1 MNDIAR
7 IRQAVRSTA
16 YDEALAEYLGL
27 NASDLRCLE
36 HAIAEP
42 GLTPGR
48 LAELSGLT
56 TGAVTGVLDR
66 LERAG
71 FVERR
76 PDPADRRSV
85 TVQPSAARA
94 RDVHEA
100 GDALDRAIQ
109 QLLDRYSPTERSA
122 IGVFLEAAGGVV
134 AEETDRFRTSS
145 RGGFLGNVYTA
156 PLGEAARGRLVF
168 VSGAPR
174 LALNVA
180 PLGPRAAARVIA
192 ETSASRL
199 AFGGA
204 SAAGDLVKATFSGP
218 LPDVRAAS
226 GVVTIRYRRSAL
238 AAFASRGATIAL
250 SGGIPWTIELQG
262 GLTDLGGSRA
272 AIPLS
277 RLDVED
283 GVNHVNLDL
292 PAPTG
297 TVAVRIGGA
306 ASSVRLRRPAG
317 AAVGLRVAGGVS
329 HLRLDG
335 TKHEQIGGDR
345 RFTSPGY
352 AGATDRYEIE
362 ILGGASDVRIA
373 GV

>member
-16 YDEALAEYLGL
+16 YDEALAEHLGL
-27 NASDLRCLE
+27 NATDFRCLE

-76 PDPADRRSV
+76 PGPADRRSV
-85 TVQPSAARA
+85 TVQPSPTRSVE
-94 RDVHEA
+94 VHGA
-100 GDALDRAIQ
+100 GEPLDRAIHA
-109 QLLDRYSPTERSA
+109 LLGKYSPAERSA
-122 IGVFLEAAGGVV
+122 IAVFVEAAAAVV
-134 AEETDRFRTSS
+134 AEETARLRTGS
-145 RGGFLGNVYTA
+145 RGGFQGNVYTA

-180 PLGPRAAARVIA
+180 PLGPQAAARMIM

-199 AFGGA
+199 GFWGA
-204 SAAGDLVKATFSGP
+204 APAGDLVRATFSGP
-218 LPDVRAAS
+218 LPDVRVS
-226 GVVTIRYRRSAL
+226 GGVVTVRYRRSAL
-238 AAFASRGATIAL
+238 AAFATRAAKVTL
-250 SGGIPWTIELQG
+250 SGAIPWSIEILG
-262 GLTDLGGSRA
+262 GLTDLDGSLA
-272 AIPLS
+272 GVMLS
-277 RLDVED
+277 RLEVAD
-283 GVNHVNLDL
+283 GANHIDLVL
-292 PAPTG
+292 PAPSG
-297 TVAVRIGGA
+297 TIAVAIAGV

-317 AAVGLRVAGGVS
+317 AAVGLRVAGGIS

-335 TKHEQIGGDR
+335 TKHENVAGER

-362 ILGGASDVRIA
+362 INGGASDVRIA
-373 GV
+373 GT